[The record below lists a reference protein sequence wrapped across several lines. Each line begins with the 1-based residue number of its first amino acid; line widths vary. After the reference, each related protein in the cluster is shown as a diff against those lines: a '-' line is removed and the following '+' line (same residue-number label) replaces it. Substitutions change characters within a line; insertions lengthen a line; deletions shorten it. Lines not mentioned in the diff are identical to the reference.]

1 MDNDINILWKEIAH
15 DLSSVSALWQLFIIG
30 AVLAVSGLLNL
41 HLRKQITAGR
51 VNVVYK
57 MLLGGIERLFF
68 PLVAFLMLLTARLS
82 LEHWMH
88 VGLIKLSVRML
99 LAMVVIRSFV
109 FVLRY
114 VFSPGSWLHSFERVI
129 AWSVWVIVALHISGF
144 LDPALQILEDVKFTV
159 GKQKL
164 NLLLLL
170 QGGLTIV
177 ITMLVA
183 LWLSRIIELRLMAAT
198 NINSNWR
205 VIMVKLVR
213 MVAIVIALLMSMAA
227 VGIDITMLS
236 VFGGALGVGLGFG
249 LQKIASNYVS
259 GFIILMD
266 KSLHMGDIV
275 TISNHYG
282 IVKELRSRYM
292 ILRKLDGTEVI
303 IPNETMITDVVIN
316 HTSAA
321 HKAKVPIP
329 IQISYESDLDLAMK
343 LLKEVGNG
351 HQRTIKD
358 ETAVDVIIKAFAES
372 GIDLQ
377 LSVWVA
383 DPEEGSAK
391 LQSEIYYEI
400 WQRFKAH
407 NIQIPYP
414 QRDVRIIAVPN
425 TLQKETLP
433 TEQRIA

>member
-1 MDNDINILWKEIAH
+1 MDNDINILWKEIVQDFSTA
-15 DLSSVSALWQLFIIG
+15 SALWQLFVISSI
-30 AVLAVSGLLNL
+30 LAVSGLLNL
-41 HLRKQITAGR
+41 HLRKQIQAGR

-68 PLVAFLMLLTARLS
+68 PFVAFLLLVIARYS
-82 LEHWMH
+82 LHQWMH
-88 VGLIKLSVRML
+88 VGIIRLAARML
-99 LAMVVIRSFV
+99 LAMIIIRSLV
-109 FVLRY
+109 YILRY
-114 VFSPGSWLHSFERVI
+114 VFSPSAWLHSFERVI
-129 AWSVWVIVALHISGF
+129 GWTVWVIVALHIGGF
-144 LDPALQILEDVKFTV
+144 LDPALQVLEDVQFSV

-164 NLLLLL
+164 NLLLLI

-183 LWLSRIIELRLMAAT
+183 LWLSRMIELRLMASE

-213 MVAIVIALLMSMAA
+213 MVAIVIALLMSLAA
-227 VGIDITMLS
+227 VGIDVTMLS

-275 TISNHYG
+275 TIRGFYG
-282 IVKELRSRYM
+282 IVKELRSRY
-292 ILRKLDGTEVI
+292 IVLRKLDGTEFI
-303 IPNETMITDVVIN
+303 IPNETIITDVVIN

-321 HKAKVPIP
+321 HKAKVPISV
-329 IQISYESDLDLAMK
+329 QISYESDLDLAIK
-343 LLKEVGNG
+343 LLQEVGRT
-351 HQRTIKD
+351 HERTLRDEAAVEVTIKS
-358 ETAVDVIIKAFAES
+358 FGQY

-377 LSVWVA
+377 LAIGVLN
-383 DPEEGSAK
+383 PEEATAK
-391 LQSEIYYEI
+391 LQSEVYYEV
-400 WQRFKAH
+400 WQRFKAN

-414 QRDVRIIAVPN
+414 QQDVRIISGQGALNVAS
-425 TLQKETLP
+425 E
-433 TEQRIA
+433 

>member
-1 MDNDINILWKEIAH
+1 MMDNDINILWKEIVH
-15 DLSSVSALWQLFIIG
+15 DLSTVSALWQLFVFGVILG
-30 AVLAVSGLLNL
+30 VSGLLNW
-41 HLRKQITAGR
+41 HLRKQIEAGK
-51 VNVVYK
+51 VNSVYK

-68 PLVAFLMLLTARLS
+68 PFVAFLMLVAARYS
-82 LEHWMH
+82 LEGFMH
-88 VGLIKLSVRML
+88 VGLLRLVARML
-99 LAMVVIRSFV
+99 LAMVIIRSLV
-109 FVLRY
+109 YVLRY
-114 VFSPGSWLHSFERVI
+114 VFSPSAWLHSFERVI
-129 AWSVWVIVALHISGF
+129 AWSVWVVVALHISGF
-144 LDPALQILEDVKFTV
+144 LDPALQILEDVKFSV

-164 NLLLLL
+164 NLLLLI

-183 LWLSRIIELRLMAAT
+183 LWLSRMIELRLMASET
-198 NINSNWR
+198 INSNWR

-213 MVAIVIALLMSMAA
+213 MMAIVIALLMSMAA
-227 VGIDITMLS
+227 VGIDVTMLS

-266 KSLHMGDIV
+266 KSLHMGDIL

-321 HKAKVPIP
+321 HKAKIPIP
-329 IQISYESDLDLAMK
+329 IQISYESDLDAAMQI
-343 LLKEVGNG
+343 LKEVGQA

-358 ETAVDVIIKAFAES
+358 ESAVDVIIKAFAES

-383 DPEEGSAK
+383 DPEEGSAR

-400 WQRFKAH
+400 WQRFKAN

-414 QRDVRIIAVPN
+414 QRDVRLISVPVAS
-425 TLQKETLP
+425 TA
-433 TEQRIA
+433 I

>member
-1 MDNDINILWKEIAH
+1 MMDNDINILWKEIVH
-15 DLSSVSALWQLFIIG
+15 DLSTVSALWQLFVFGVILG
-30 AVLAVSGLLNL
+30 VSGLLNW
-41 HLRKQITAGR
+41 HLRKQIEAGK
-51 VNVVYK
+51 VNSVYK

-68 PLVAFLMLLTARLS
+68 PFVAFLMLVAARYS
-82 LEHWMH
+82 LEGFMH
-88 VGLIKLSVRML
+88 VGLLRLAARML
-99 LAMVVIRSFV
+99 LAMVIIRSLV
-109 FVLRY
+109 YVLRY
-114 VFSPGSWLHSFERVI
+114 VFSPSAWLHSFERVI
-129 AWSVWVIVALHISGF
+129 AWSVWVVVALHISGF
-144 LDPALQILEDVKFTV
+144 LDPALQILEDVKFSV

-164 NLLLLL
+164 NLLLLI

-183 LWLSRIIELRLMAAT
+183 LWLSRMIELRLMASET
-198 NINSNWR
+198 INSNWR

-213 MVAIVIALLMSMAA
+213 MMAIVIALLMSMAA
-227 VGIDITMLS
+227 VGIDVTMLS

-266 KSLHMGDIV
+266 KSLHMGDIL

-321 HKAKVPIP
+321 HKAKIPIP
-329 IQISYESDLDLAMK
+329 IQISYESDLDAAMQI
-343 LLKEVGNG
+343 LKEVGQA

-358 ETAVDVIIKAFAES
+358 ESAVDVIIKAFAES

-383 DPEEGSAK
+383 DPEEGSAR

-400 WQRFKAH
+400 WQRFKAN

-414 QRDVRIIAVPN
+414 QRDVRLISVPAASKA
-425 TLQKETLP
+425 L
-433 TEQRIA
+433 

>member
-1 MDNDINILWKEIAH
+1 MDNDINTLWEEIFR
-15 DLSSVSALWQLFIIG
+15 DINSVTALWQLL
-30 AVLAVSGLLNL
+30 VLGSILGLTGLLNL
-41 HLRKQITAGR
+41 HLRKQIEAGTI
-51 VNVVYK
+51 NPVYK

-68 PLVAFLMLLTARLS
+68 PFTAFLLLVITRYS
-82 LEHWMH
+82 LEQFMH
-88 VGLIKLSVRML
+88 VGLLRLAARML
-99 LAMVVIRSFV
+99 LAMVIIRSLIY
-109 FVLRY
+109 VLRY
-114 VFSPGSWLHSFERVI
+114 VFSPSAWLHSFERAI
-129 AWSVWVIVALHISGF
+129 AWVVWVVVALHISGF
-144 LDPALQILEDVKFTV
+144 LNPTLKVLEDISFSV
-159 GKQKL
+159 GNQKL
-164 NLLLLL
+164 NLLMLI
-170 QGGLTIV
+170 QGALTIV
-177 ITMLVA
+177 FTMLLA
-183 LWLSRIIELRLMAAT
+183 LWLSRTIELRLMAST

-205 VIMVKLVR
+205 VIMTKLVR
-213 MVAIVIALLMSMAA
+213 MIAIVIALLVSMAA
-227 VGIDITMLS
+227 VGIDVTMLS

-275 TISNHYG
+275 TISSHHG

-329 IQISYESDLDLAMK
+329 IQIAYESDLDVAMQI
-343 LLKEVGNG
+343 LREVGQS
-351 HQRTIKD
+351 HQRTMK
-358 ETAVDVIIKAFAES
+358 EGNSVDVIIKSFGES

-391 LQSEIYYEI
+391 LQSEIYYAI
-400 WQRFKAH
+400 WKRFKVQ
-407 NIQIPYP
+407 NIEIPYP
-414 QRDVRIIAVPN
+414 QRDVRIISARSGAESV
-425 TLQKETLP
+425 LS
-433 TEQRIA
+433 

>member
-1 MDNDINILWKEIAH
+1 MMDNDINILWKEIVQ
-15 DLSSVSALWQLFIIG
+15 DLSTVSALWQLFVFALILG
-30 AVLAVSGLLNL
+30 VSGLLNL
-41 HLRKQITAGR
+41 HLRKQIAAGK
-51 VNVVYK
+51 VNTVYK

-68 PLVAFLMLLTARLS
+68 PFVAFLLLVVARYS
-82 LEHWMH
+82 LESFMH
-88 VGLIKLSVRML
+88 VGLLRLAARML
-99 LAMVVIRSFV
+99 LAMVIIRSLV
-109 FVLRY
+109 YVLRY
-114 VFSPGSWLHSFERVI
+114 VFSPSAWLHSFERVI
-129 AWSVWVIVALHISGF
+129 AWCVWVVVALHISGF
-144 LDPALQILEDVKFTV
+144 LDPALQILEDVQFSV

-164 NLLLLL
+164 NLLLLI

-183 LWLSRIIELRLMAAT
+183 LWLSRMIELRLMASE

-227 VGIDITMLS
+227 VGIDVTMLS

-275 TISNHYG
+275 TIRGYYG
-282 IVKELRSRYM
+282 IVKELRSRY
-292 ILRKLDGTEVI
+292 IVLRKLDGTEFI

-321 HKAKVPIP
+321 HKAKVPVLV
-329 IQISYESDLDLAMK
+329 QISYESDLDLAIK
-343 LLKEVGNG
+343 LLQEIGRS
-351 HQRTIKD
+351 HERTLRD
-358 ETAVDVIIKAFAES
+358 EAAVEVIIKSFGQN

-377 LSVWVA
+377 LAVGVLN
-383 DPEEGSAK
+383 PEEATAK
-391 LQSEIYYEI
+391 LQSEVYYEI
-400 WQRFKAH
+400 WQRFKAN

-414 QRDVRIIAVPN
+414 QQDVRIISGQAALN
-425 TLQKETLP
+425 LASE
-433 TEQRIA
+433 

>member
-1 MDNDINILWKEIAH
+1 MDNDINLLWKEVVQ
-15 DLSSVSALWQLFIIG
+15 DLSTVSALWQLFVVG
-30 AVLAVSGLLNL
+30 VVLAISGLLNL
-41 HLRKQITAGR
+41 HLRKQIAAGR
-51 VNVVYK
+51 VNTVYK

-68 PLVAFLMLLTARLS
+68 PFVAFLLLVIARYS
-82 LEHWMH
+82 LQHWMH
-88 VGLIKLSVRML
+88 VGFIRLAARML
-99 LAMVVIRSFV
+99 LAMVIIRSLV
-109 FVLRY
+109 YVLRY
-114 VFSPGSWLHSFERVI
+114 VFSPSAWLHSFERVI
-129 AWSVWVIVALHISGF
+129 AWTVWVAVALHISGF
-144 LDPALQILEDVKFTV
+144 LDPALNILEDVQFTA

-164 NLLLLL
+164 NLLLLI
-170 QGGLTIV
+170 QGALTV
-177 ITMLVA
+177 VFTMLVA
-183 LWLSRIIELRLMAAT
+183 LWLSRMIELRLMAST

-213 MVAIVIALLMSMAA
+213 MVAIVIAVLMSMAA

-275 TISNHYG
+275 TISSHYG

-292 ILRKLDGTEVI
+292 ILHKLDGTEVI

-321 HKAKVPIP
+321 HKAKIPIP
-329 IQISYESDLDLAMK
+329 IQISYDSDLDVAMEI
-343 LLKEVGNG
+343 LREIGLS
-351 HQRTIKD
+351 HQRTMKD
-358 ETAVDVIIKAFAES
+358 ASAVDVIIKAFGES
-372 GIDLQ
+372 GIDLL

-391 LQSEIYYEI
+391 LQSEIYYAV
-400 WQRFKAH
+400 WQRFKAQ

-414 QRDVRIIAVPN
+414 QRDIRIISAPG
-425 TLQKETLP
+425 
-433 TEQRIA
+433 A

>member
-1 MDNDINILWKEIAH
+1 MMDNDINILWKEIVQ
-15 DLSSVSALWQLFIIG
+15 DLSTVSALWQLFVFALILG
-30 AVLAVSGLLNL
+30 VSGLLNL
-41 HLRKQITAGR
+41 HLRKQIAAGK
-51 VNVVYK
+51 VNTVYK

-68 PLVAFLMLLTARLS
+68 PFVAFLLLVVARYS
-82 LEHWMH
+82 LESFMH
-88 VGLIKLSVRML
+88 VGLLRLAARML
-99 LAMVVIRSFV
+99 LAMVIIRSLV
-109 FVLRY
+109 YVLRY
-114 VFSPGSWLHSFERVI
+114 VFSPSAWLHSFERVI
-129 AWSVWVIVALHISGF
+129 AWCVWVVVALHISGF
-144 LDPALQILEDVKFTV
+144 LDPALQILEDVQFSV

-164 NLLLLL
+164 NLLLLI

-183 LWLSRIIELRLMAAT
+183 LWLSRMIELRLMASE

-227 VGIDITMLS
+227 VGIDVTMLS

-275 TISNHYG
+275 TIRGYYG
-282 IVKELRSRYM
+282 IVKELRSRY
-292 ILRKLDGTEVI
+292 IVLRKLDGTEFI

-321 HKAKVPIP
+321 HKAKVPVLV
-329 IQISYESDLDLAMK
+329 QISYESDLDLAIK
-343 LLKEVGNG
+343 LLQEIGRS
-351 HQRTIKD
+351 HERTLRD
-358 ETAVDVIIKAFAES
+358 ETAVEVIIKSFGQN

-377 LSVWVA
+377 LAVGVLN
-383 DPEEGSAK
+383 PEEATAK
-391 LQSEIYYEI
+391 LQSDVYYEI
-400 WQRFKAH
+400 WQRFKAN

-414 QRDVRIIAVPN
+414 QQDVRIISGQAALN
-425 TLQKETLP
+425 LASE
-433 TEQRIA
+433 

>member
-1 MDNDINILWKEIAH
+1 MMDNDINILWKEIVQ
-15 DLSSVSALWQLFIIG
+15 DLSTVSALWQLFVFGVILG
-30 AVLAVSGLLNL
+30 VSGLLNW
-41 HLRKQITAGR
+41 HLRKQIEAGK
-51 VNVVYK
+51 VNTVYK

-68 PLVAFLMLLTARLS
+68 PFVAFLLLVVARYS
-82 LEHWMH
+82 LEGFMH
-88 VGLIKLSVRML
+88 VGLLRLAARML
-99 LAMVVIRSFV
+99 LAMVIIRSLV
-109 FVLRY
+109 YVLRY
-114 VFSPGSWLHSFERVI
+114 VFSPSAWLHSFERVI
-129 AWSVWVIVALHISGF
+129 AWVVWVVVALHISGF
-144 LDPALQILEDVKFTV
+144 LDPALQILEDVTFNV

-164 NLLLLL
+164 NLLLLI

-183 LWLSRIIELRLMAAT
+183 LWLSRMIELRLMASES
-198 NINSNWR
+198 INSNWR

-227 VGIDITMLS
+227 VGIDVTMLS

-275 TISNHYG
+275 TISSHYG

-321 HKAKVPIP
+321 HKAKIPIP
-329 IQISYESDLDLAMK
+329 IQISYESDLDAAMQI
-343 LLKEVGNG
+343 LKQVGQA

-358 ETAVDVIIKAFAES
+358 ESAVDVIIKAFAES

-400 WQRFKAH
+400 WQRFKAN

-414 QRDVRIIAVPN
+414 QRDVRLISVPAAA
-425 TLQKETLP
+425 TA
-433 TEQRIA
+433 I

>member
-1 MDNDINILWKEIAH
+1 MMDNDINILWKEIVQ
-15 DLSSVSALWQLFIIG
+15 DLSTVSALWQLFVFALILG
-30 AVLAVSGLLNL
+30 VSGLLNL
-41 HLRKQITAGR
+41 HLRKQIAAGK
-51 VNVVYK
+51 VNTVYK

-68 PLVAFLMLLTARLS
+68 PFVAFLLLVVARYS
-82 LEHWMH
+82 LESFMH
-88 VGLIKLSVRML
+88 VGLLRLAARML
-99 LAMVVIRSFV
+99 LAMVIIRSLV
-109 FVLRY
+109 YVLRY
-114 VFSPGSWLHSFERVI
+114 VFSPSAWLHSFERVI
-129 AWSVWVIVALHISGF
+129 AWCVWVVVALHISGF
-144 LDPALQILEDVKFTV
+144 LDPALQILEDVQFSV
-159 GKQKL
+159 GRQKL
-164 NLLLLL
+164 NLLLLI

-183 LWLSRIIELRLMAAT
+183 LWLSRMIELRLMASE

-227 VGIDITMLS
+227 VGIDVTMLS

-275 TISNHYG
+275 TIRGYYG
-282 IVKELRSRYM
+282 IVKELRSRY
-292 ILRKLDGTEVI
+292 IVLRKLDGTEFI

-321 HKAKVPIP
+321 HKAKVPVLV
-329 IQISYESDLDLAMK
+329 QISYESDLDLAIK
-343 LLKEVGNG
+343 LLQEIGRS
-351 HQRTIKD
+351 HERTLRD
-358 ETAVDVIIKAFAES
+358 EAAVEVIIKSFGQN

-377 LSVWVA
+377 LAVGVLN
-383 DPEEGSAK
+383 PEEATAK
-391 LQSEIYYEI
+391 LQSEVYYEI
-400 WQRFKAH
+400 WQRFKAN

-414 QRDVRIIAVPN
+414 QQDVRIISGQAALN
-425 TLQKETLP
+425 LASE
-433 TEQRIA
+433 

>member
-1 MDNDINILWKEIAH
+1 MDNDINILWKEIVQDFTTA
-15 DLSSVSALWQLFIIG
+15 SAMWQLLVVGCI
-30 AVLAVSGLLNL
+30 LAVSGLLNW
-41 HLRKQITAGR
+41 HLRKQIQAGR

-68 PLVAFLMLLTARLS
+68 PFVGFLLLVIARYS
-82 LEHWMH
+82 LQHWMH
-88 VGLIKLSVRML
+88 VGLIRLAARML
-99 LAMVVIRSFV
+99 LAMIIIRSVV

-114 VFSPGSWLHSFERVI
+114 VFSPSAWLQSFERVI
-129 AWSVWVIVALHISGF
+129 GWTVWVIVALHIGGF
-144 LDPALQILEDVKFTV
+144 LDPALQVLEDVQFSV

-164 NLLLLL
+164 DLLLLI

-183 LWLSRIIELRLMAAT
+183 LWLSRMLELRLMASE
-198 NINSNWR
+198 NIDSNWR

-213 MVAIVIALLMSMAA
+213 MVAIVIALLMSLAA
-227 VGIDITMLS
+227 VGIDVTMLS

-275 TISNHYG
+275 TIRGFYG
-282 IVKELRSRYM
+282 MVGELRSRY
-292 ILRKLDGTEVI
+292 IVLRKLDGTEFI
-303 IPNETMITDVVIN
+303 IPNETIITDVVIN

-321 HKAKVPIP
+321 HKAKVPVSV
-329 IQISYESDLDLAMK
+329 QISYASDLDLAIK
-343 LLKEVGNG
+343 LLQEVG
-351 HQRTIKD
+351 RTHERTLRD
-358 ETAVDVIIKAFAES
+358 DSAVEVIIKSFGQY

-377 LSVWVA
+377 LAVGVLN
-383 DPEEGSAK
+383 PEEGTAK

-400 WQRFKAH
+400 WQRFKAN

-414 QRDVRIIAVPN
+414 QQEVRIISGQDALNAAP
-425 TLQKETLP
+425 E
-433 TEQRIA
+433 

>member
-15 DLSSVSALWQLFIIG
+15 DLSSVAALWQLFIIG

-41 HLRKQITAGR
+41 HLRKQIAAGR

-68 PLVAFLMLLTARLS
+68 PLVAFLMLLAARLS

-109 FVLRY
+109 YVLRY
-114 VFSPGSWLHSFERVI
+114 VFSPSAWLHSFERVI
-129 AWSVWVIVALHISGF
+129 AWTVWVIVALHISGF
-144 LDPALQILEDVKFTV
+144 LDAALQILEDVKFSV

-170 QGGLTIV
+170 QGSLTIV
-177 ITMLVA
+177 ITMLAA

-198 NINSNWR
+198 NINGNWR

-266 KSLHMGDIV
+266 KSLHMGDII
-275 TISNHYG
+275 TIGNYHG
-282 IVKELRSRYM
+282 VVKELRSRYM
-292 ILRKLDGTEVI
+292 ILQKPDSTEII
-303 IPNETMITDVVIN
+303 IPNEMMITDVVIN

-321 HKAKVPIP
+321 HTAKVPIP
-329 IQISYESDLDLAMK
+329 VQISYESDLDQAIAI
-343 LLKEVGNG
+343 LKEVGRT
-351 HQRTIKD
+351 HERTIQD
-358 ETAVDVIIKAFAES
+358 DAAVDVTIKSFGQN
-372 GIDLQ
+372 GIDLI
-377 LSVWVA
+377 LAIWVPN
-383 DPEEGSAK
+383 PEEGTAK

-400 WQRFKAH
+400 WQRFKAN

-414 QRDVRIIAVPN
+414 QHDVRIISAQGALN
-425 TLQKETLP
+425 AAT
-433 TEQRIA
+433 

>member
-1 MDNDINILWKEIAH
+1 MMDNDINILWKEIVH
-15 DLSSVSALWQLFIIG
+15 DLSTVSALWQLFVFGVILG
-30 AVLAVSGLLNL
+30 VSGLLNW
-41 HLRKQITAGR
+41 HLRKQIEAGK
-51 VNVVYK
+51 VNSVYK

-68 PLVAFLMLLTARLS
+68 PFVAFLMLVAARYS
-82 LEHWMH
+82 LEGFMH
-88 VGLIKLSVRML
+88 VGLLRLAARML
-99 LAMVVIRSFV
+99 LAMVIIRSLV
-109 FVLRY
+109 YVLRY
-114 VFSPGSWLHSFERVI
+114 VFSPSAWLHSFERVI
-129 AWSVWVIVALHISGF
+129 AWSVWVVVALHISGF
-144 LDPALQILEDVKFTV
+144 LDPALQILEDVKFSV

-164 NLLLLL
+164 NLLLLI

-183 LWLSRIIELRLMAAT
+183 LWLSRMIELRLMASET
-198 NINSNWR
+198 INSNWR

-213 MVAIVIALLMSMAA
+213 MMAIVIALLMSMAA
-227 VGIDITMLS
+227 VGIDVTMLS

-266 KSLHMGDIV
+266 KSLHMGDIL

-321 HKAKVPIP
+321 HKAKIPIP
-329 IQISYESDLDLAMK
+329 IQISYESDLDAAMQI
-343 LLKEVGNG
+343 LKEVGQA

-358 ETAVDVIIKAFAES
+358 ESAVDVIIKAFAES

-383 DPEEGSAK
+383 DPEEGSAR

-400 WQRFKAH
+400 WQRFKAN

-414 QRDVRIIAVPN
+414 QRDVRLISVPAAS
-425 TLQKETLP
+425 TAL
-433 TEQRIA
+433 

>member
-1 MDNDINILWKEIAH
+1 MMDNDINILWKEIVH
-15 DLSSVSALWQLFIIG
+15 DLSTVSALWQLFVFGVILG
-30 AVLAVSGLLNL
+30 VSGLLNW
-41 HLRKQITAGR
+41 HLRKQIEAGK
-51 VNVVYK
+51 VNSVYK

-68 PLVAFLMLLTARLS
+68 PFVAFLMLVAARYS
-82 LEHWMH
+82 LEGFMH
-88 VGLIKLSVRML
+88 VGLLRLAARML
-99 LAMVVIRSFV
+99 LAMVIIRSLV
-109 FVLRY
+109 YVLRY
-114 VFSPGSWLHSFERVI
+114 VFSPSAWLHSFERVI
-129 AWSVWVIVALHISGF
+129 AWSVWVVVALHISGF
-144 LDPALQILEDVKFTV
+144 LDPALQILEDVKFSV

-164 NLLLLL
+164 NLLLLI

-183 LWLSRIIELRLMAAT
+183 LWLSRMIELRLMASET
-198 NINSNWR
+198 INSNWR

-213 MVAIVIALLMSMAA
+213 MMAIVIALLMSMAA
-227 VGIDITMLS
+227 VGIDVTMLS

-266 KSLHMGDIV
+266 KSLHMGDIL

-321 HKAKVPIP
+321 HKAKIPIP
-329 IQISYESDLDLAMK
+329 IQISYESDLDAAMQI
-343 LLKEVGNG
+343 LKDVGQA

-358 ETAVDVIIKAFAES
+358 ESAVDVIIKAFAES

-383 DPEEGSAK
+383 DPEEGSAR

-400 WQRFKAH
+400 WQRFKAN

-414 QRDVRIIAVPN
+414 QRDVRLISVPAAS
-425 TLQKETLP
+425 TAL
-433 TEQRIA
+433 

>member
-1 MDNDINILWKEIAH
+1 MDNDINFLWKEIVQ
-15 DLSSVSALWQLFIIG
+15 DLSTVSALWQLCVIG
-30 AVLAVSGLLNL
+30 VVLAISGLLNL
-41 HLRKQITAGR
+41 HLRKQIVAGK
-51 VNVVYK
+51 VNTVYK

-68 PLVAFLMLLTARLS
+68 PFVAFLLLVVARYS
-82 LEHWMH
+82 LQHFMH
-88 VGLIKLSVRML
+88 VGLLRLAARML
-99 LAMVVIRSFV
+99 LAMVIIRSLV
-109 FVLRY
+109 YVLRY
-114 VFSPGSWLHSFERVI
+114 VFSPSAWLHSFERVI
-129 AWSVWVIVALHISGF
+129 AWVVWVIVALHISGF
-144 LDPALQILEDVKFTV
+144 LDAALQILEDVKFSV

-164 NLLLLL
+164 NLLLLI

-177 ITMLVA
+177 VTMLVA
-183 LWLSRIIELRLMAAT
+183 LWLSRMIELRLMASA

-266 KSLHMGDIV
+266 KSLHMGDII
-275 TISNHYG
+275 TISSHYG

-292 ILRKLDGTEVI
+292 ILRKQDGTEII
-303 IPNETMITDVVIN
+303 IPNEMMITDVVIN

-329 IQISYESDLDLAMK
+329 VQISYESDLDLAIK
-343 LLKEVGNG
+343 LLKEIGRT
-351 HQRTIKD
+351 HERTIQD
-358 ETAVDVIIKAFAES
+358 ETAVDVTIKSFGQN
-372 GIDLQ
+372 GIDL
-377 LSVWVA
+377 LLALWVVN
-383 DPEEGSAK
+383 PEEATAK

-400 WQRFKAH
+400 WQRFKAN

-414 QRDVRIIAVPN
+414 QQDVRIISAPN
-425 TLQKETLP
+425 
-433 TEQRIA
+433 AASA

>member
-1 MDNDINILWKEIAH
+1 MMDNDINILWKEIVQ
-15 DLSSVSALWQLFIIG
+15 DLSTVSALWQLFVFALILG
-30 AVLAVSGLLNL
+30 VSGLLNL
-41 HLRKQITAGR
+41 HLRKQIAVGK
-51 VNVVYK
+51 VNTVYK

-68 PLVAFLMLLTARLS
+68 PFVAFLLLVVARYS
-82 LEHWMH
+82 LESFMH
-88 VGLIKLSVRML
+88 VGLLRLAARML
-99 LAMVVIRSFV
+99 LAMVIIRSLV
-109 FVLRY
+109 YVLRY
-114 VFSPGSWLHSFERVI
+114 VFSPSAWLHSFERVI
-129 AWSVWVIVALHISGF
+129 AWCVWVVVALHISGF
-144 LDPALQILEDVKFTV
+144 LDPALQILEDVQFSV

-164 NLLLLL
+164 NLLLLI

-183 LWLSRIIELRLMAAT
+183 LWLSRMIELRLMASE

-227 VGIDITMLS
+227 VGIDVTMLS

-275 TISNHYG
+275 TIRGYYG
-282 IVKELRSRYM
+282 IVKELRSRY
-292 ILRKLDGTEVI
+292 IVLRKLDGTEFI

-321 HKAKVPIP
+321 HKAKVPVLV
-329 IQISYESDLDLAMK
+329 QISYESDLDLAIK
-343 LLKEVGNG
+343 LLQEIGRS
-351 HQRTIKD
+351 HERTLRD
-358 ETAVDVIIKAFAES
+358 EAAVEVIIKSFGQN

-377 LSVWVA
+377 LAVGVLN
-383 DPEEGSAK
+383 PEEATAK
-391 LQSEIYYEI
+391 LQSEVYYEI
-400 WQRFKAH
+400 WQRFKAN

-414 QRDVRIIAVPN
+414 QQDVRIISGQAALN
-425 TLQKETLP
+425 LASE
-433 TEQRIA
+433 

>member
-1 MDNDINILWKEIAH
+1 MDNDINILWKEIVH
-15 DLSSVSALWQLFIIG
+15 DLSTVSALWQLFVFGVILG
-30 AVLAVSGLLNL
+30 VSGLLNW
-41 HLRKQITAGR
+41 HLRKQIEAGK
-51 VNVVYK
+51 VNSVYK

-68 PLVAFLMLLTARLS
+68 PFVAFLMLVAARYS
-82 LEHWMH
+82 LEGFMH
-88 VGLIKLSVRML
+88 VGLLRLAARML
-99 LAMVVIRSFV
+99 LAMVIIRSLV
-109 FVLRY
+109 YVLRY
-114 VFSPGSWLHSFERVI
+114 VFSPSAWLHSFERVI
-129 AWSVWVIVALHISGF
+129 AWSVWVVVALHISGF
-144 LDPALQILEDVKFTV
+144 LDPALQILEDVKFSV

-164 NLLLLL
+164 NLLLLI

-183 LWLSRIIELRLMAAT
+183 LWLSRMIELRLMASET
-198 NINSNWR
+198 INSNWR

-213 MVAIVIALLMSMAA
+213 MMAIVIALLMSMAA
-227 VGIDITMLS
+227 VGIDVTMLS

-266 KSLHMGDIV
+266 KSLHMGDIL

-321 HKAKVPIP
+321 HKAKIPIP
-329 IQISYESDLDLAMK
+329 IQISYESDLDAAMQI
-343 LLKEVGNG
+343 LKEVGQA

-358 ETAVDVIIKAFAES
+358 ESAVDVIIKAFAES

-383 DPEEGSAK
+383 DPEEGSAR

-400 WQRFKAH
+400 WQRFKAN

-414 QRDVRIIAVPN
+414 QRDVRLISVPAAS
-425 TLQKETLP
+425 TAL
-433 TEQRIA
+433 

>member
-1 MDNDINILWKEIAH
+1 MNNEINFIWREIVQ
-15 DLSSVSALWQLFIIG
+15 DFSTISVLWQL
-30 AVLAVSGLLNL
+30 AVIAVVFAISALLNL
-41 HLRKQITAGR
+41 HLQRQIAEGR
-51 VNVVYK
+51 VNTVYK
-57 MLLGGIERLFF
+57 MLLGGVERLFF
-68 PLVAFLMLLTARLS
+68 PFTAFLLLVIARYALDG
-82 LEHWMH
+82 WMH
-88 VGLIKLSVRML
+88 VGVLRLVSRML
-99 LAMVVIRSFV
+99 MAMVIIRSIV
-109 FVLRY
+109 YILRY
-114 VFSPGSWLHSFERVI
+114 VFSPSAWLHSFERAI
-129 AWSVWVIVALHISGF
+129 TWSIWVVVALHLSGF
-144 LDPALQILEDVKFTV
+144 LDQVLQVFEDVQFSV

-164 NLLLLL
+164 NLLLLM
-170 QGGLTIV
+170 QGMLTIV
-177 ITMLVA
+177 VTMLVA
-183 LWLSRIIELRLMAAT
+183 LWLSRMIELRLMASA
-198 NINSNWR
+198 NMNSNWR

-213 MVAIVIALLMSMAA
+213 MVAIVIALLVSLAA
-227 VGIDITMLS
+227 VGIDVTMLS

-266 KSLHMGDIV
+266 KSLHMGDVV
-275 TISNHYG
+275 TISSHYG

-329 IQISYESDLDLAMK
+329 IQISYESDLDQAMQI
-343 LLKEVGNG
+343 LKEVGVA

-358 ETAVDVIIKAFAES
+358 ETAVDVIIKAFGES

-391 LQSEIYYEI
+391 LQSEIYYAI
-400 WQRFKAH
+400 WQRFKQS

-414 QRDVRIIAVPN
+414 QRDVRIISTPN
-425 TLQKETLP
+425 VMP
-433 TEQRIA
+433 AMDM

>member
-15 DLSSVSALWQLFIIG
+15 DLSSVAALWQLFIIG

-41 HLRKQITAGR
+41 HLRKQIAAGR

-68 PLVAFLMLLTARLS
+68 PLVAFLMLLVARLS

-109 FVLRY
+109 YVLRY
-114 VFSPGSWLHSFERVI
+114 VFSPSAWLHSFERVI
-129 AWSVWVIVALHISGF
+129 AWTVWVIVALHISGF
-144 LDPALQILEDVKFTV
+144 LDAALQILEDVKFSV

-170 QGGLTIV
+170 QGSLTIV
-177 ITMLVA
+177 ITMLAA

-198 NINSNWR
+198 NINGNWR

-266 KSLHMGDIV
+266 KSLHMGDVI
-275 TISNHYG
+275 TIGNYHG
-282 IVKELRSRYM
+282 VVKELRSRYM
-292 ILRKLDGTEVI
+292 ILQKPDSTEII
-303 IPNETMITDVVIN
+303 IPNEMMITDVVIN

-321 HKAKVPIP
+321 NTAKVPIP
-329 IQISYESDLDLAMK
+329 VQISYESDLDRAIE
-343 LLKEVGNG
+343 LLKEVGKT
-351 HQRTIKD
+351 HERTIQD
-358 ETAVDVIIKAFAES
+358 DTAVDVTIKSFGQN
-372 GIDLQ
+372 GIDLI
-377 LSVWVA
+377 LAIWVPN
-383 DPEEGSAK
+383 PEEGTAK
-391 LQSEIYYEI
+391 LQSEVYYEI
-400 WQRFKAH
+400 WQRFKAN
-407 NIQIPYP
+407 NIRIPYP
-414 QRDVRIIAVPN
+414 QQDVRIISSQSASN
-425 TLQKETLP
+425 
-433 TEQRIA
+433 AAS

>member
-1 MDNDINILWKEIAH
+1 MNTEMNIIWKEIVH
-15 DLSSVSALWQLFIIG
+15 DFSTVSALWQLLVIG
-30 AVLAVSGLLNL
+30 CIFTISGLLNL
-41 HLRKQITAGR
+41 HLRRQIMAGK
-51 VNVVYK
+51 VNTVYK
-57 MLLGGIERLFF
+57 LLLGGLERLFF
-68 PLVAFLMLLTARLS
+68 PFTAFLLLVIARYGLS
-82 LEHWMH
+82 EWMH
-88 VGLIKLSVRML
+88 VGMLRLAARML
-99 LAMVVIRSFV
+99 MAMVIIRLTV
-109 FVLRY
+109 YVLRY
-114 VFSPGSWLHSFERVI
+114 VFSPSAWLQSFEKAI
-129 AWSVWVIVALHISGF
+129 TWGIWGIVALHISGF
-144 LDPALQILEDVKFTV
+144 LDPLLLAFEEVQFSV

-164 NLLLLL
+164 NLLLLI

-183 LWLSRIIELRLMAAT
+183 LWLSRMIELRLMASE
-198 NINSNWR
+198 NMNSNWR

-227 VGIDITMLS
+227 VGIDVTMLS

-275 TISNHYG
+275 TIHGHYG

-292 ILRKLDGTEVI
+292 LLRKQDGTEII
-303 IPNETMITDVVIN
+303 IPNEMMITDAVIN

-329 IQISYESDLDLAMK
+329 VQISYESDLDLAIR
-343 LLKEVGNG
+343 LLQEIGTT
-351 HQRTIKD
+351 HERTIRD
-358 ETAVDVIIKAFAES
+358 AAAVDVTIKSFGQN
-372 GIDLQ
+372 GIDL
-377 LSVWVA
+377 LLALWVLN
-383 DPEEGSAK
+383 PEEATAK

-400 WQRFKAH
+400 WQRFKAN

-414 QRDVRIIAVPN
+414 QQDVRIISAHSAFNVASEAGN
-425 TLQKETLP
+425 
-433 TEQRIA
+433 

>member
-1 MDNDINILWKEIAH
+1 MMDNDINILWKEIVQ
-15 DLSSVSALWQLFIIG
+15 DLSTVSALWQLFVFGVI
-30 AVLAVSGLLNL
+30 LAVSGLLNW
-41 HLRKQITAGR
+41 HLRKQIAAGK
-51 VNVVYK
+51 VNTVYK

-68 PLVAFLMLLTARLS
+68 PFVAFLLLVIARYS
-82 LEHWMH
+82 LEGFMH
-88 VGLIKLSVRML
+88 VGLLRLAARML
-99 LAMVVIRSFV
+99 LAMVIIRSLIY
-109 FVLRY
+109 VLRY
-114 VFSPGSWLHSFERVI
+114 VFSPSAWLHSFERVI
-129 AWSVWVIVALHISGF
+129 AWVVWVVVALHISGF
-144 LDPALQILEDVKFTV
+144 LDPALQILEDVTFSV

-164 NLLLLL
+164 NLLLLI

-183 LWLSRIIELRLMAAT
+183 LWLSRMIELRLMASE

-227 VGIDITMLS
+227 VGMDVTMLS

-275 TISNHYG
+275 TIRGYYG
-282 IVKELRSRYM
+282 IVKELRSRY
-292 ILRKLDGTEVI
+292 IVLRKLDGTEFI

-321 HKAKVPIP
+321 HKAKVPVVV
-329 IQISYESDLDLAMK
+329 QISYESDLDLAIK
-343 LLKEVGNG
+343 LLQEIGRS
-351 HQRTIKD
+351 HERTLRD
-358 ETAVDVIIKAFAES
+358 EAAVEVIIKSFGQN

-377 LSVWVA
+377 LAVGVLN
-383 DPEEGSAK
+383 PEEATAK
-391 LQSEIYYEI
+391 LQSEVYYEI
-400 WQRFKAH
+400 WQRFKAN

-414 QRDVRIIAVPN
+414 QQDVRIISGQAALN
-425 TLQKETLP
+425 LASE
-433 TEQRIA
+433 

>member
-15 DLSSVSALWQLFIIG
+15 DLNTVAALWQLFIIG
-30 AVLAVSGLLNL
+30 VVLGVTGLLNL
-41 HLRKQITAGR
+41 HLRKQIAAGR
-51 VNVVYK
+51 VNIVYK

-68 PLVAFLMLLTARLS
+68 PLVAFLLLLVARFS

-99 LAMVVIRSFV
+99 LAMVIIRSIV
-109 FVLRY
+109 YVLRY
-114 VFSPGSWLHSFERVI
+114 VFSPSAWLHSFERVI
-129 AWSVWVIVALHISGF
+129 TWSVWVIVALHISGF
-144 LDPALQILEDVKFTV
+144 LDQVLQILEDVKFSA

-164 NLLLLL
+164 NLLLLI

-177 ITMLVA
+177 VTMLVA
-183 LWLSRIIELRLMAAT
+183 LWLSRMIELRLMASA

-213 MVAIVIALLMSMAA
+213 MVAIVIALLMSMSA

-275 TISNHYG
+275 TIRGYYG
-282 IVKELRSRYM
+282 IVQELRSRYI
-292 ILRKLDGTEVI
+292 ILRKLDGTEFI
-303 IPNETMITDVVIN
+303 IPNETIITDVVIN

-321 HKAKVPIP
+321 HKAKVPVSV
-329 IQISYESDLDLAMK
+329 QISYESDLDLAVK
-343 LLKEVGNG
+343 LLAEAGRT
-351 HQRTIKD
+351 HERTISD
-358 ETAVDVIIKAFAES
+358 ESAVEVTIKSFGQN

-377 LSVWVA
+377 LSVGVLN
-383 DPEEGSAK
+383 PEEATAK
-391 LQSEIYYEI
+391 LQSELYYEV
-400 WQRFKAH
+400 WQRFKAN

-414 QRDVRIIAVPN
+414 QQEVRIISGQAALN
-425 TLQKETLP
+425 TPPAEV
-433 TEQRIA
+433 